1 MNASANL
8 VQMPTGVPD
17 PFAMALRYATAPYAR
32 GVATLALGLGP
43 AVLGVSNVL
52 PYDFSTLQTQYGLQP
67 ADIVASYI
75 LMLTADQL
83 SGAAAVDIAY
93 TSSAGAGTVQV
104 AIPAGTLAGTS
115 FALAPLPSDPALVL
129 QGLTE
134 HPSPAPGQPS
144 GPDKWALTAL
154 LGNGARLVWVLAA
167 EPQLLAATAR
177 DVKAQYHLATAREA
191 SLDRIGDSLGVPR
204 LLPAAY
210 RLDFDP
216 DTIALYHLDDAIA
229 PVIDA
234 TNDYPGIYVG
244 NSVTAKRSAPAPG
257 KFNGAYQINPG
268 GIVIPDALAFA
279 VDPTIGFTV
288 EMFANLPAPPAAQQ
302 WGVFAVKRPR
312 FAQSDSPGWSL
323 ALEPSPAGHD
333 LAFTLTDAA
342 GVVVRAAAANLAP
355 LAGWFHVAGVVD
367 PAVQHAAVY
376 LNGQPVG
383 TAPLGALGVVDTGAN
398 IGLGADLNGAPQL
411 TGSLDEVRFSNAPR
425 TDFSS
430 VLGPNGQPYVVD
442 GQTIALYHLDET
454 ADWIDEDRGVHFAV
468 NNGAQRGLPARFDNG
483 VSFAGDPLPNSRC
496 PA

>member
-17 PFAMALRYATAPYAR
+17 PFAMALRYATAPYER

-191 SLDRIGDSLGVPR
+191 SLDLIGDSLGVPR

-257 KFNGAYQINPG
+257 KFKRR
-268 GIVIPDALAFA
+268 IPD
-279 VDPTIGFTV
+279 
-288 EMFANLPAPPAAQQ
+288 
-302 WGVFAVKRPR
+302 
-312 FAQSDSPGWSL
+312 
-323 ALEPSPAGHD
+323 
-333 LAFTLTDAA
+333 
-342 GVVVRAAAANLAP
+342 
-355 LAGWFHVAGVVD
+355 
-367 PAVQHAAVY
+367 
-376 LNGQPVG
+376 
-383 TAPLGALGVVDTGAN
+383 
-398 IGLGADLNGAPQL
+398 
-411 TGSLDEVRFSNAPR
+411 
-425 TDFSS
+425 
-430 VLGPNGQPYVVD
+430 
-442 GQTIALYHLDET
+442 
-454 ADWIDEDRGVHFAV
+454 
-468 NNGAQRGLPARFDNG
+468 
-483 VSFAGDPLPNSRC
+483 
-496 PA
+496 